1 MGYLDVILG
10 LFGVGPNVFT
20 GGLGLIE
27 GGVGVYLKL
36 VCGVVLGWF

>member
-27 GGVGVYLKL
+27 GGGWGLFKVGLDSNY
-36 VCGVVLGWF
+36 G